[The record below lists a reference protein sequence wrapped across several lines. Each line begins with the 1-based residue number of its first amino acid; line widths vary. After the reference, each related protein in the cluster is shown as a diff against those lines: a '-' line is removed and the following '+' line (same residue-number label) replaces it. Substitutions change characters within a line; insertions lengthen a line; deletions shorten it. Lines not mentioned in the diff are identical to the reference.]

1 MGGAT
6 MNLIGKCLVAGGLA
20 GLLNGLFGAGGGL
33 ILVPLFIGWLHLEEK
48 RSFATSIAVIL
59 PLSLVSYVL
68 FCQQGGNVWKDALP
82 YLLGG
87 MVGGA
92 LSIRLFRRISTVW
105 LHRLF
110 GILILYG
117 AVKAVL
123 LL

>member
-1 MGGAT
+1 MGAAA
-6 MNLIGKCLVAGGLA
+6 KCLIIGGLA

-33 ILVPLFIGWLHLEEK
+33 MLVPLFINWLKLEEK
-48 RSFATSIAVIL
+48 QAFATSIAVIL
-59 PLSLVSYVL
+59 PLSIVSYVL
-68 FCQQGGNVWKDALP
+68 FCIQGGNVWKDALP
-82 YLLGG
+82 YLIGG
-87 MVGGA
+87 VIGGI
-92 LSIRLFRRISTVW
+92 LSIKLFRNISATW